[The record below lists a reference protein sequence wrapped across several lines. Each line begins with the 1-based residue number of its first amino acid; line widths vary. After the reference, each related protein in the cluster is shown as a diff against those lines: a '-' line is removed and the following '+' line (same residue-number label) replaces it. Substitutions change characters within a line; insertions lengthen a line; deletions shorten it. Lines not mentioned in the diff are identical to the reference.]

1 LETLIKPFYPKKVNG
16 RPPMPLGT
24 MMRIHFIPQWF
35 GYSDP
40 AMEEALHDVPLLR
53 RFAGL
58 DAFKD
63 VMPDESTI
71 LRFRHLLDKH
81 DLAVA
86 IFAEVNAVLS
96 EKGLSM
102 KRGTVV
108 DATLIAAPSSTKN
121 EDKKRD
127 PEMTQTKKGNQ
138 WHFGMK
144 AHIGVDAESGLIH
157 TVACTTAKVADI
169 TMMASCLHG
178 EEAIVFGDR
187 GYHKK
192 NRTLDDFEKEGD
204 LSVLTPTKNY
214 CPVKRDG
221 ESLRALNGGRFSVK
235 KFGVDLNV
243 KMKIR
248 KNSGATHPEPLM
260 NTGKT
265 LFAQLMDFLPWTT
278 FTRLVDQHGGDRYAK
293 SFACTEQFRVMAF
306 AQLTYRES
314 LRDIEVCLSAQAA
327 KLYHMGFRHEI
338 KRSTLADANETRD
351 WRIHAE
357 FAQCLIAGAQ
367 TLHRRQ
373 LWYRVG
379 EHGIRAGFDDHRLV
393 PVALSVGA
401 CFAPPSRR

>member
-1 LETLIKPFYPKKVNG
+1 MKQLSLAETGFLPKAGKQTRKAVLLAEMAKVVPWCRLETLIKPFYPKKGNG

-169 TMMASCLHG
+169 TMMESCLHG

-204 LSVLTPTKNY
+204 LSVLTPTKKPAGGALTEEQKAFNRMLSAVRAIVEH
-214 CPVKRDG
+214 PFRVVKRQFG
-221 ESLRALNGGRFSVK
+221 FVK
-235 KFGVDLNV
+235 VRYRGLA
-243 KMKIR
+243 
-248 KNSGATHPEPLM
+248 KNAGQIV
-260 NTGKT
+260 T
-265 LFAQLMDFLPWTT
+265 LFALTNLWLARKRLLP
-278 FTRLVDQHGGDRYAK
+278 LVGEVCPFSMKCRGKPLYFMESGRK
-293 SFACTEQFRVMAF
+293 SSVFHVFYDSPRRNSGVF
-306 AQLTYRES
+306 RES
-314 LRDIEVCLSAQAA
+314 LR
-327 KLYHMGFRHEI
+327 G
-338 KRSTLADANETRD
+338 
-351 WRIHAE
+351 
-357 FAQCLIAGAQ
+357 
-367 TLHRRQ
+367 
-373 LWYRVG
+373 
-379 EHGIRAGFDDHRLV
+379 
-393 PVALSVGA
+393 
-401 CFAPPSRR
+401 